1 MSYQPTAYNSQTFT
15 PQPNPREKQS
25 WSERMH
31 KRGEVFPFSQ
41 VNDCIATSA
50 VRTPKPSVLN
60 SEVGVDD
67 FWTHQQM
74 QPYTFVRWAGI
85 YMFLAGLAK
94 FVLMFIYPMAVL
106 ATIAMLIYGEADPKG
121 ILYFFIET
129 TIYLAVIPLLLYS
142 PILWINWRNPKVDKT
157 NLSLF
162 ARKKHCLNR
171 ETGMVTLYGEHNRK
185 IFSHPFIEF
194 DCILASNPNHQ
205 GLLSYRLMLVH
216 RYSDYAQGVNIG
228 SLVGVNAPL
237 AEYRRLWNMI
247 QQYMDVSKPLPDIP
261 MLEQFRELDPTTAA
275 YDQQHQRNPNYW
287 RSMSDEEFDKT
298 LTEMARNQREQNIPP
313 TGPEIDIFAKA

>member
-15 PQPNPREKQS
+15 PQPSMNETQN
-25 WSERMH
+25 WSERIH
-31 KRGEVFPFSQ
+31 KRGEIFPFSQ

-50 VRTPKPSVLN
+50 VRDQEPSIVGN
-60 SEVGVDD
+60 SNRKSN
-67 FWTHQQM
+67 FYWNNQRL
-74 QPYTFVRWAGI
+74 QPYTFVKWISFYILVASI
-85 YMFLAGLAK
+85 AKLALIVAYPFFLILSLIVYIKQSTPDGAIELLTTMTWYIAFPSIIVYFPVLWVNRCKPK
-94 FVLMFIYPMAVL
+94 F
-106 ATIAMLIYGEADPKG
+106 D
-121 ILYFFIET
+121 
-129 TIYLAVIPLLLYS
+129 YS
-142 PILWINWRNPKVDKT
+142 HI
-157 NLSLF
+157 SLF
-162 ARKKHCLNR
+162 ARKKYCLNR